1 MHHYKI
7 KPKIGLG
14 DIPFNSSI
22 DEFIKILG
30 KPNEDETIEEENE
43 KYKSRILHYDEYG
56 LSASFDEESN
66 WELTSI
72 AVSEEEFHI
81 DGHYFIGLNKA
92 DFSNKIN
99 ELNFG
104 DFDKE
109 VFQEDDYTS
118 TIYHF
123 GNLHLTFWFENDEL
137 QEIQWG
143 I

>member
-81 DGHYFIGLNKA
+81 DGHFFIGLNKA

-104 DFDKE
+104 HFDK
-109 VFQEDDYTS
+109 
-118 TIYHF
+118 
-123 GNLHLTFWFENDEL
+123 
-137 QEIQWG
+137 
-143 I
+143 

>member
-14 DIPFNSSI
+14 DIKFNSSV
-22 DEFIKILG
+22 DEFINILG
-30 KPNEDETIEEENE
+30 EPNEDETIEEENE

-81 DGHYFIGLNKA
+81 DGHFFIGLSKV
-92 DFSNKIN
+92 DFLYKIN

-104 DFDKE
+104 DFDNE
-109 VFQEDDYTS
+109 VFLEDGYTS

-123 GNLHLTFWFENDEL
+123 SNLHLTFWFENDEL